1 MSSRCH
7 QRRDLSRLAWLL
19 CPEGP
24 TGSPQNFYLETQGD
38 CFQRWDIHRMCP
50 RGWQP
55 LPCPSMDSG
64 SGEQL
69 REAEKAVRECTS
81 LTCWAVYRA
90 HVGAHG
96 MTGCV
101 RVCLCASFCLGKKGE
116 EEREYTWGC
125 VGQQIVMCYDCG
137 KSFMSGDNPDGYL

>member
-1 MSSRCH
+1 MSLRCH

-69 REAEKAVRECTS
+69 RDAEKAVRMHLS
-81 LTCWAVYRA
+81 DLL
-90 HVGAHG
+90 
-96 MTGCV
+96 GCIQGTRGCPWYD
-101 RVCLCASFCLGKKGE
+101 RVCACVCASFCLGKKGE

-125 VGQQIVMCYDCG
+125 NV
-137 KSFMSGDNPDGYL
+137 L